1 MLNYDPICLPM
12 IGLIK
17 EVTEKARNSFI
28 KYMTL
33 VSYKMLLC
41 TIQLYV
47 VVQSVPGSYWA
58 NWP

>member
-1 MLNYDPICLPM
+1 M

-17 EVTEKARNSFI
+17 DVTEKERNSLI

-41 TIQLYV
+41 TIQLYI
-47 VVQSVPGSYWA
+47 VVQAVPGSYWA